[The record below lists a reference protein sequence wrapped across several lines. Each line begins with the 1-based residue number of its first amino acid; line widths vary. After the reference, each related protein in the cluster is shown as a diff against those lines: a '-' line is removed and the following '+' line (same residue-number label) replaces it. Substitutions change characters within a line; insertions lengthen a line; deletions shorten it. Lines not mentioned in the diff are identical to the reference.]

1 MIHSMKTSKIFLLGF
16 LFIVPVMGIAQTP
29 DSLFLKA
36 NQSYTKGN
44 FAQAVEYY
52 QQIIVLGFESP
63 ELYLNLGNSYFREQ
77 DYGRARLY
85 YEKAKNLDPYLTGL
99 NENLDLIQT
108 FLVDKITVLPQIE
121 VKNDTINLLR
131 FYNSWIS
138 FAVILVFSCFSGYLV
153 FKYFKIKLQGKHRY
167 LFITML
173 SVTLLLQVGVFS
185 YLFLDYSTESAIVT
199 QDRVDVKSE
208 PDNTG
213 TTIFTLHLAT
223 KIFIKNSYEGWY
235 FIQLENGNTGWL
247 EAASVEKI

>member
-1 MIHSMKTSKIFLLGF
+1 
-16 LFIVPVMGIAQTP
+16 MGIAQTP

-44 FAQAVEYY
+44 FAQAAEYY
-52 QQIIVLGFESP
+52 QQIIMLGFESP

-85 YEKAKNLDPYLTGL
+85 YEKAKKLDPYLIGL
-99 NENLDLIQT
+99 DENLELIQT

-121 VKNDTINLLR
+121 VKNNTINWLR

-138 FAVILVFSCFSGYLV
+138 FSVIFIFSCLSGGLV
-153 FKYFKIKLQGKHRY
+153 IKYFKIKLQGKQRY
-167 LFITML
+167 LFITIL
-173 SVTLLLQVGVFS
+173 SITLLLQVGVFS
-185 YLFLDYSTESAIVT
+185 YLFLDYSTESAVVT
-199 QDRVDVKSE
+199 QNRVDVKSE
-208 PDNTG
+208 PDNSG

-223 KIFIKNSYEGWY
+223 KVLIKNRYEGWY

-247 EAASVEKI
+247 EAASIEKI